1 MKLKRE
7 MSMMIQHVSPKN
19 RFMENPSISPDACA
33 AKDGF
38 KASYHADLN
47 GRTHFKMGDAG
58 YISSE
63 GNNEIK
69 TQGGI
74 KIQKSIS
81 NNNQGVSPDT
91 IGNAPFGASK
101 AGQTNTY
108 VSNKAFDTENSN
120 NKANQ
125 IPTVF
130 FIIITLNSRLKSIM
144 KMSNRWRYVNEA

>member
-7 MSMMIQHVSPKN
+7 MSMMMQHAGPKN
-19 RFMENPSISPDACA
+19 RFMENPSISLDACTIN
-33 AKDGF
+33 DGF
-38 KASYHADLN
+38 KVSYHADLN
-47 GRTHFKMGDAG
+47 GRTGFKSGDAC

-81 NNNQGVSPDT
+81 NNSPGVSPDT
-91 IGNAPFGASK
+91 IGNASSGASK

-108 VSNKAFDTENSN
+108 VSNKAFDNENIN
-120 NKANQ
+120 NKANI

-130 FIIITLNSRLKSIM
+130 FIIITLNSCLKCIM
-144 KMSNRWRYVNEA
+144 KMSNRRRYGNEA